1 MDMKVKSKRKYFI
14 DLCVL
19 VDLLVMLVDVIES
32 GLYDFVNNIVK
43 DIDIFEFVFFVEV
56 IERGLVYNDFFVCDS
71 VSRDILILDEVIE
84 KRIIDLFFGRMF
96 LSFGLFIVFNFV
108 LVKGFVVRCK
118 ILFFFIFF
126 EIIEEGF
133 FDEFIGLFI

>member
-56 IERGLVYNDFFVCDS
+56 IERGLVYNDFFVRDS

-96 LSFGLFIVFNFV
+96 LFFGLFIVFNFV

>member
-56 IERGLVYNDFFVCDS
+56 IERGLVYNDFFVRDF

>member
-56 IERGLVYNDFFVCDS
+56 IERGLVYNDFFVRDS

-96 LSFGLFIVFNFV
+96 LLFGLFIVFNFV

>member
-32 GLYDFVNNIVK
+32 GLYDFVYNIVK

-56 IERGLVYNDFFVCDS
+56 IERGLVYNDFFVRDS

>member
-56 IERGLVYNDFFVCDS
+56 IERGLVYNDFFVRDS

-96 LSFGLFIVFNFV
+96 LLFGFFIVFNFV

>member
-19 VDLLVMLVDVIES
+19 VDLLVMLVDVVES

-56 IERGLVYNDFFVCDS
+56 IERGLVYNDFFVRDS

>member
-56 IERGLVYNDFFVCDS
+56 IERGLVYNDFFVRDL

>member
-1 MDMKVKSKRKYFI
+1 MDMKVKSKRKYLI

-56 IERGLVYNDFFVCDS
+56 IERGLVYNDFFVRDS

>member
-56 IERGLVYNDFFVCDS
+56 IERGLVYNDFFVRDS

-118 ILFFFIFF
+118 IFFFFIFF

>member
-14 DLCVL
+14 DLCVS

-56 IERGLVYNDFFVCDS
+56 IERGLVYNDFFVRDL